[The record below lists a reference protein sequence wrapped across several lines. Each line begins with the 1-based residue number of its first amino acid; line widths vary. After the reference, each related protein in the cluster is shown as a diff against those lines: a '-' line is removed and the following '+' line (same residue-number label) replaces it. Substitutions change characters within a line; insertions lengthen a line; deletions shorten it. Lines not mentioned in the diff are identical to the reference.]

1 MANQKVMKLGRSLS
15 PDARDQNYLIKNNF
29 TFVNRLGIK
38 KKFWDPNGWWG
49 NQGDL
54 PYCVGYAWAH
64 WIEDGPITHP
74 GKKPNLSPITIYEN
88 AQKLDEWPGE
98 GYPGTSV
105 RGGLKYLKQIGVATS
120 YYWAFDVDTIIN
132 YVLQYGPV
140 VVGTDWY
147 TGMFYPDRRGV
158 IKIGGNIEGG
168 HAYLIN
174 GVDTTTQQFR
184 IKNSWGWSWGKGGMA
199 SISFSDM
206 SQLILQEGEA
216 AIAIEKRGK
225 LF

>member
-1 MANQKVMKLGRSLS
+1 MANQKIMKLGRTLS
-15 PDARDQNYLIKNNF
+15 PDSRDQNYLIKNNF

-38 KKFWDPNGWWG
+38 KRFWDPNGWWG
-49 NQGDL
+49 NQGEL

-74 GKKPNLSPITIYEN
+74 GKKPNLSPIKIYEN
-88 AQKLDEWPGE
+88 AQKLDEWQGE

-120 YYWAFDVDTIIN
+120 YYWAFDVDTVIN

-147 TGMFYPDRRGV
+147 NGMFYPDKRGV
-158 IKIGGNIEGG
+158 IKISGNIEGG
-168 HAYLIN
+168 HAYVIN
-174 GVDTTTQQFR
+174 GVDTATQQFR
-184 IKNSWGWSWGKGGMA
+184 IKNSWGLSWGKGGMA
-199 SISFSDM
+199 NISFSDM
-206 SQLILQEGEA
+206 EQLILQEGEV